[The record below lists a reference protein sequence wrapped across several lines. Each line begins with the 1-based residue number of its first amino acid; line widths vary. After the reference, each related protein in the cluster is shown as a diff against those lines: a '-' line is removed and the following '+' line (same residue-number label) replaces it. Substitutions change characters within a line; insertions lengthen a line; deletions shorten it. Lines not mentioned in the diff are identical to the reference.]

1 MKSIFLIFALCA
13 TLFVKAQP
21 YHAKSIVSGGNALP
35 RVSTSIDK
43 NNNTI
48 TAGFF
53 TDNFYTDDSII
64 YCYSSSPYY
73 HGIYISKYNC
83 NDKLLFLKKVIE
95 IYGYDFSQYYYNY
108 LKVEFD
114 KKGNIY
120 LVYNFK
126 DSINVLGHKVYAKSG
141 YDGLLLKLDSGGRY
155 LWHQVVTGTDD
166 QFYGTDNFFINSK
179 NEVMLTGSF
188 GTGTNFSNDSAIF
201 NNQVMANYSGDFF
214 IVKYDENGIITYL
227 NHNNSPNNS
236 VSGRGI
242 LEDNSGNYYV
252 YGYLDQYYQ
261 GSFQSFQLS
270 IPFQAN
276 EVNYII
282 KYDSLNNPKFVKTF
296 STVGFGYYRSIRQ
309 ITVLKNEQI
318 VIYSDYQAYQNGSTY
333 KYYYTTSYDSVG
345 KLLWDKA
352 MCNAQLQ
359 YQPDLISAIV
369 ADKKSND
376 YFIYVVAY
384 YNYPSA
390 NDTLP
395 GNNMILEC
403 FDSMGVS
410 KWYKKINIYTVS
422 ELDLNDL
429 NEILVSGMSNQTTMK
444 CDAIKKTL
452 NGNPSA
458 FLLKLAPGPVNW
470 NDTLTSA
477 TSIQTNTKISLFPN
491 PTQNSALI
499 SSSTAINKI
508 SLFNLLGNQIEIET
522 KMKSEN
528 EAEFSIENLS
538 AGLYILRIEDK
549 TGNIYSTK
557 LIKE

>member
-1 MKSIFLIFALCA
+1 MKSIFLIFALCT

-53 TDNFYTDDSII
+53 TDKFFTDDSMIS
-64 YCYSSSPYY
+64 CYSTSPYY
-73 HGIYISKYNC
+73 HGIYLSKYNT
-83 NDKLLFLKKVIE
+83 NDTLLFLKKVIE

-126 DSINVLGHKVYAKSG
+126 DSINILGHKVYAKSG
-141 YDGLLLKLDSGGRY
+141 YDGLLLKLDGHGRY
-155 LWHQVVTGTDD
+155 LWHRVVTGTNK
-166 QFYGTDNFFINSK
+166 QTFGTENFFINSK

-188 GTGTNFSNDSAIF
+188 GTGTNYSNDSAIF
-201 NNQVMANYSGDFF
+201 NNQVIANYSGDFF
-214 IVKYDENGIITYL
+214 IVKYDENGNVIYL
-227 NHNNSPNNS
+227 HSNNAFNHE
-236 VSGRGI
+236 VTGRGI
-242 LEDNSGNYYV
+242 IEDNSGNYYV
-252 YGYLDQYYQ
+252 YGYIEPYYQ

-270 IPFQAN
+270 IPSNAN

-282 KYDSLNNPKFVKTF
+282 KYDSMNNPKFVRTL
-296 STVGFGYYRSIRQ
+296 STVGFGYSRNITQ
-309 ITVLKNEQI
+309 ITVLTNKQI
-318 VIYSDYQAYQNGSTY
+318 LVYSRYYPGPTNL
-333 KYYYTTSYDSVG
+333 YYYFTTSYDSTG
-345 KLLWDKA
+345 NLLWDKLIS
-352 MCNAQLQ
+352 NGDSQ
-359 YQPDLISAIV
+359 YQPYSIDAVL
-369 ADKKSND
+369 ADNNSND
-376 YFIYVVAY
+376 YYLCVRIDKVYAT
-384 YNYPSA
+384 A
-390 NDTLP
+390 NDTLF
-395 GNNMILEC
+395 NNNTIIEC
-403 FDSMGVS
+403 IDSSGKA
-410 KWYKKINIYTVS
+410 KWYKKIPCSSFEEI
-422 ELDLNDL
+422 DKGLNQ
-429 NEILVSGMSNQTTMK
+429 EIIISGLSCNTMK
-444 CDAIKKTL
+444 CDALKETL
-452 NGNPSA
+452 NGCASA

-499 SSSTAINKI
+499 SSSIAIKKL
-508 SLFNLLGNQIEIET
+508 SLFNLLGNQIQIET
-522 KMKSEN
+522 NMKSEN
-528 EAEFSIENLS
+528 EVELS
-538 AGLYILRIEDK
+538 TKSLCAGLYILRIEDK